1 MSREKS
7 VERCQQGAVRRT
19 LGEANLMKNI
29 IKEKRII
36 LVCGSGGVGKTTT
49 AAALAIQGALS
60 GRKTVVLTI
69 DPAKRLATSLGLDE
83 LSGEPQLIDL
93 TELSPGKKSASLH
106 AMMLDT
112 KGTWDQ
118 LVRKYSPTLEAQERI
133 FNNKLYQHLSN
144 MMAGSQEYMAMEK
157 VYEFSSSTDFDLIV
171 VDTPPT
177 THAIDFLR
185 APQRMVEALENSMVH
200 ILLKPALFIGK
211 KSFGFLEKGSQII
224 LKAFDKITGMA
235 VLQDVSDMLLA
246 MKELLGGFQE
256 RASKVHEIMADKK
269 TAFVLVA
276 ACEDKS
282 VEESRIFM
290 SQLQEMKLPFEGIII
305 NRVPF
310 LEEVSASKEQQNI
323 RALEEMLGS
332 SLGEKVKV
340 AAAQF
345 RTLVNNAGVLVQ
357 KVEESLS
364 ANHFL
369 IKIPLFET
377 DVCDLQG
384 LQRIGNYLN

>member
-1 MSREKS
+1 
-7 VERCQQGAVRRT
+7 
-19 LGEANLMKNI
+19 MKNLKDKKI
-29 IKEKRII
+29 V

-60 GRKTVVLTI
+60 GKKTVVLTI

-93 TELSPGKKSASLH
+93 KELNAGKKAAPLY

-118 LVRKYSPTLEAQERI
+118 LVKKYAPNQAAQERI

-157 VYEFSSSTDFDLIV
+157 VYEFSTSNDYDLIV

-177 THAIDFLR
+177 THAIDFLK
-185 APQRMVEALENSMVH
+185 APQRMVEALENSMIH
-200 ILLKPALFIGK
+200 ILLKPALFMGK
-211 KSFGFLEKGSQII
+211 KGFGFLEKGSQLI

-235 VLQDVSDMLLA
+235 VLQDVSEMLLA
-246 MKELLGGFQE
+246 MKELLGGFQD
-256 RASKVHEIMADKK
+256 RASKVHKIMGDDK
-269 TAFVLVA
+269 TAFVMVA

-282 VEESRIFM
+282 VEESRIFVE
-290 SQLQEMKLPFEGIII
+290 QLQEMELPFEGIII
-305 NRVPF
+305 NRVPL
-310 LEEVSASKEQQNI
+310 LEEVSASKENQN
-323 RALEEMLGS
+323 RKALDEILGDDLTQKIFS
-332 SLGEKVKV
+332 VTDDFRKLVKNASV
-340 AAAQF
+340 LIQ
-345 RTLVNNAGVLVQ
+345 RVEDTLTKKN
-357 KVEESLS
+357 
-364 ANHFL
+364 FL
-369 IKIPLFET
+369 IQIPLFET

-384 LQRIGNYLN
+384 LVRIGSYLA